1 MNFFLYSLIIQ
12 INYFFLTQME
22 SILNIFCSDNDI
34 SFSANSENN
43 IIKNATNKRI
53 HIYFTHGGI
62 FCMRNI
68 GLKRDVE
75 TILANVWGH
84 FGTVTDNYYHAEF
97 SYGFV
102 TFSTHEQAQAAIDGM
117 TDSVRFRAILSTVR
131 ASLTDTKSK
140 DLLDRLFVAHRSVL
154 PSWASPRQ

>member
-12 INYFFLTQME
+12 INYFFLTQ
-22 SILNIFCSDNDI
+22 
-34 SFSANSENN
+34 
-43 IIKNATNKRI
+43 IKNATNKRI

-131 ASLTDTKSK
+131 ASLADTKSK
-140 DLLDRLFVAHRSVL
+140 ELLDRIFAKLML
-154 PSWASPRQ
+154 PPAWASPRQ